1 MLIVIRLSITGIW
14 RRIAGLLLV
23 AGCLVVSSAQGADER
38 APGTVAEHRILK
50 TIAQPAPGIRYCV
63 TCHGVDGRGNEA
75 VRAPKLAG
83 MARWYLARQLA
94 GFQLGYRGSH
104 SDDLDGKEMRPMA
117 ELLTPAMTNQA
128 LNWIATWPVDKPVA
142 TIAGDARRGR
152 QLYQRCMSCHG
163 NNAQGIEGMGGPA
176 LAGQSDWYLAVQ
188 LRKFKSG
195 LRGTQA
201 DDTYGRQMQA
211 MTVLLKDDADIA
223 DVVSY
228 IQTLSL

>member
-1 MLIVIRLSITGIW
+1 MLIVIRLSITEVW

-23 AGCLVVSSAQGADER
+23 AGCLIVSSAQGADAR
-38 APGTVAEHRILK
+38 APSTVAEYRILK

-83 MARWYLARQLA
+83 MARWYLERQLA

-104 SDDLDGKEMRPMA
+104 RDDLDGKEMRPMA
-117 ELLTPAMTNQA
+117 ELLTPVMMNQA
-128 LNWIATWPVDKPVA
+128 LDWIATWPVDKPAA
-142 TIAGDARRGR
+142 TIAGDTARGR
-152 QLYQRCMSCHG
+152 QLCHG

-176 LAGQSDWYLAVQ
+176 LAGQSDWYLVVQ